1 MAINETF
8 NLRVTLEYVRDELR
22 GMWRYRWTGVLVAW
36 LVAFIGWMAVYAMP
50 DVYEARARVYV
61 DTSTALRQVVQGLA
75 IDSGV
80 QSQLD
85 LVRQALLSRPQLER
99 VALKTDLLAGATNEV
114 ERDKLLEGLRQ
125 QIKLASDT
133 SRSGDNLYTLS
144 YQATSRDRS
153 VAVVR
158 VVLDSFMED
167 VIGKGQAGQATA
179 QRFLRDEIQQ
189 YERRLSEAEAR
200 LADFKKKNMGL
211 MPGEGGDYFTRMQA
225 ETAELENT
233 RAKLRLAER
242 KRAQLAVQLSGETP
256 SLPSGGQNSSLP
268 IDTES
273 AAALRDAQARLQE
286 LLLRFT
292 DKHPEVIALREQIS
306 QLEQRRTREEDAFRK
321 LAASGRASAA
331 STNPVYQRLQ
341 VDLNAAEVEVATLN
355 GEVSDRERHIEQ
367 LKSLVNT
374 APEVEAEL
382 ARLNRDY
389 GVTKSQYDSLVQ
401 RLETARLSE
410 RAEETGVVKFDV
422 LDPPVATLEP
432 IAPNRVLLLTA
443 ALIGALLAGIGVA
456 YLRHFGN
463 PTVQSARQL
472 QALSSKPNV
481 TVVVLGL
488 TAPTSWHAAMVAS
501 RKRLAMAAG
510 TLLATFG
517 VVLATQSMVT
527 RWVQEFLR

>member
-1 MAINETF
+1 MALSINQNF
-8 NLRVTLEYVRDELR
+8 NLQATLELVRDELR
-22 GMWRYRWTGVLVAW
+22 GVWRFRWTGVLVAW
-36 LVAFIGWMAVYAMP
+36 LVAGVGWLAVFAMP

-61 DTSTALRQVVQGLA
+61 DASTALRPLLQGLA

-99 VALKTDLLAGATNEV
+99 VALKVDLMAGATNAV
-114 ERDKLLEGLRQ
+114 EREKLLEGLRS
-125 QIKLASDT
+125 QIKLSGDT
-133 SRSGDNLYTLS
+133 SHSGDNLYTVA
-144 YQATSRDRS
+144 YQATSRERS

-167 VIGKGQAGQATA
+167 VIGKKQAGQATA

-211 MPGEGGDYFTRMQA
+211 MPGDRGDYFSRMQTETEQL
-225 ETAELENT
+225 ETA
-233 RAKLRLAER
+233 RGQLRLAER
-242 KRAQLAVQLSGETP
+242 KRAQLAVQLSGENA
-256 SLPSGGQNSSLP
+256 SLPGGGSAGIP
-268 IDTES
+268 VDTETG
-273 AAALRDAQARLQE
+273 ALLRDAQARLQDQ
-286 LLLRFT
+286 LLRYT
-292 DKHPEVIALREQIS
+292 DKHPEVIALREQIA
-306 QLEQRRTREEDAFRK
+306 QLEQRRAREEENFRRM
-321 LAASGRASAA
+321 AASGRTGAASA
-331 STNPVYQRLQ
+331 NPVYQRLQ

-355 GEVSDRERHIEQ
+355 GDVADRLRRIDQ

-422 LDPPVATLEP
+422 IDPPVATLEP
-432 IAPNRVLLLTA
+432 IAPNRILLLTA
-443 ALIGALLAGIGVA
+443 ALIGGLLAGLGVA
-456 YLRHFGN
+456 YLRHFGK
-463 PTVQSARQL
+463 PAVHSARQL
-472 QALSSKPNV
+472 QALNAKAN
-481 TVVVLGL
+481 VVVLGL
-488 TAPTSWHAAMVAS
+488 TAPSSWRATMAAS
-501 RKRLAMAAG
+501 RKRLALAAG
-510 TLLATFG
+510 MLVAAFT
-517 VVLATQSMVT
+517 VVLATQATVT
-527 RWVQEFLR
+527 QWVQGMLR